1 MVFRYKVL
9 FYFDDDEKIE
19 IGLIVAD
26 SYTDAATKITNVY
39 GEDLLSIEK
48 LKQISHREEVI
59 VFPSDEESV
68 IDKIEDDYIW

>member
-1 MVFRYKVL
+1 M
-9 FYFDDDEKIE
+9 
-19 IGLIVAD
+19 IVAD
-26 SYTDAATKITNVY
+26 SYADAATKITNVY